1 MSDKK
6 FIITKV
12 GGQQNREGNKSIIQ
26 LNIKKKIDSISQT
39 DSQENNQILINNLI
53 YNTSDIF

>member
-12 GGQQNREGNKSIIQ
+12 GGQQNIESNKSAIQ
-26 LNIKKKIDSISQT
+26 INIKKKIDTISQT
-39 DSQENNQILINNLI
+39 DSKKIIK
-53 YNTSDIF
+53 Y